1 VGTTTWRLFHDDS
14 SSRLRTGG
22 AGSRHSGMKTMN
34 DRGSL
39 ESASSRSK
47 WVTIV
52 SMNSS
57 QNGGLAS
64 NDPDTGL
71 NSRIGLFL
79 ELKKIILE

>member
-1 VGTTTWRLFHDDS
+1 
-14 SSRLRTGG
+14 
-22 AGSRHSGMKTMN
+22 
-34 DRGSL
+34 
-39 ESASSRSK
+39 
-47 WVTIV
+47 V

-79 ELKKIILE
+79 VKEKTIQDLK

>member
-1 VGTTTWRLFHDDS
+1 
-14 SSRLRTGG
+14 
-22 AGSRHSGMKTMN
+22 MKTMN